1 MAEYLLLIVGDEAG
15 YAALTEEQGKA
26 MYAGHSAFMEDLT
39 KAGVKIVASAELEP
53 SGGARTVRGDG
64 TVTDGPFAEA
74 KEQVGGFDLIDVPT
88 LDEAVEWGKKIPL
101 LPGDKLEVRKAKS
114 SGGPGRRAGV
124 PGGVGDGPGHADRLG
139 RRRAA
144 GRGGDCRTRSSPR

>member
-64 TVTDGPFAEA
+64 TVTDGPFIET
-74 KEQVGGFDLIDVPT
+74 KEP
-88 LDEAVEWGKKIPL
+88 W
-101 LPGDKLEVRKAKS
+101 
-114 SGGPGRRAGV
+114 AGS
-124 PGGVGDGPGHADRLG
+124 A
-139 RRRAA
+139 
-144 GRGGDCRTRSSPR
+144 